1 MTGAPQLPC
10 RSTEIDGNPSRQR
23 YPLKG
28 DASDAFIQA
37 GARILATETP
47 MLTRRDGLK
56 LALAATALASAKP
69 GLPSTARAAEPVF
82 TVPPLGYGYDAL
94 EPYIDAKTMMIHHDG
109 HHGAYVAALNGLVE
123 KYPDLATKTPVEL
136 LSDLS
141 VVPEAV
147 RAPVRNNLGGH
158 WNHTFFW
165 ELMTP
170 GGAKEPSGEL
180 KSAIDSSFGSAAKLT
195 GKVNAAGLARFGS
208 GWAWL
213 IVDKNGKLD
222 VVSTPNQDTP
232 LEKGVQRVVF
242 GVDVWEHAY
251 YLKYQNKRAD
261 YLAAWWNT
269 VNWDRAAAN
278 FAKAPA

>member
-1 MTGAPQLPC
+1 VRRNCPAGQPNEAATRRGSVI
-10 RSTEIDGNPSRQR
+10 RFTERERCFHPGGR
-23 YPLKG
+23 
-28 DASDAFIQA
+28 AEF
-37 GARILATETP
+37 ATETP
-47 MLTRRDGLK
+47 MFTRRDGLK
-56 LALAATALASAKP
+56 LAVAAAAVAADASP
-69 GLPSTARAAEPVF
+69 GLVLPARAEAGPVF
-82 TVPPLGYGYDAL
+82 KVPPLGYGFDAL
-94 EPYIDAKTMMIHHDG
+94 EPYIDTTTMMIHHDR

-123 KYPDLATKTPVEL
+123 KYPDLAAKTPVAIL
-136 LSDLS
+136 ADLS
-141 VVPEAV
+141 MVPEAV

-158 WNHTFFW
+158 WNHSFFW

-170 GGAKEPSGEL
+170 GGAKEPSGDL

-195 GKVNAAGLARFGS
+195 GRVNAAGLSRFGS

-222 VVSTPNQDTP
+222 IISTPNQDTP
-232 LEKGVQRVVF
+232 LEKGVQRVVL

-278 FAKAPA
+278 FAKAPT

>member
-1 MTGAPQLPC
+1 M
-10 RSTEIDGNPSRQR
+10 
-23 YPLKG
+23 
-28 DASDAFIQA
+28 F
-37 GARILATETP
+37 
-47 MLTRRDGLK
+47 TRRDGLK
-56 LALAATALASAKP
+56 LALAATAVAANATP
-69 GLPSTARAAEPVF
+69 GLGQPARAAEPHF
-82 TVPPLGYGYDAL
+82 TVPPLGYEFDAL
-94 EPYIDAKTMMIHHDG
+94 EPFIDTTTMMIHHDR
-109 HHGAYVAALNGLVE
+109 HHGAYVAALNGLEE
-123 KYPDLATKTPVEL
+123 KYPGLVTHAPVVAI
-136 LSDLS
+136 LSDLTD
-141 VVPEAV
+141 VPEAV

-158 WNHTFFW
+158 WNHSFFW

-170 GGAKEPSGEL
+170 GGAKEPSGDL
-180 KSAIDSSFGSAAKLT
+180 KSAIDSSFGSTAKLT
-195 GKVNAAGLARFGS
+195 EKVNAAGQSRFGS

-222 VVSTPNQDTP
+222 VISTPNQDTP
-232 LEKGVQRVVF
+232 LEKGVQRVVL